1 VVLAGRSWPVRD
13 GDGDRRAVIAR
24 RSMNAQY
31 RPEADI
37 RERERSYCLGDNIA
51 GVNYPL
57 MRIRDVRRSLIY
69 VCPDCRESLCE

>member
-1 VVLAGRSWPVRD
+1 MGLNQCSY
-13 GDGDRRAVIAR
+13 R
-24 RSMNAQY
+24 RSRARIRSRTIVFTQP